1 MKLSGFLQ
9 SPDFLASLP
18 RKSREELRSL
28 IFTKGREWFDAY
40 PEESMVIA
48 RNLRAFSIPA
58 TGALVREIQ
67 NNVLLHYYEKMLP
80 LCLSPGDYHR
90 YLTERIAMPPEFET
104 LAADAGSTS
113 GVVIAVCHFGAVEC
127 IAPALAAR
135 GIPVTGAL
143 RFATPGLAD
152 AARARSGAMAAS
164 GMFAPV
170 NFIEIGSDRPAALD
184 MAAVLRRG
192 GVLLAVFDEKTPY
205 SLPVTLLR
213 RQVWGGAGL
222 DRLVRFAQP
231 GARVFTAFAERGD
244 DERFELRLHRLDADD
259 PMLVQSL
266 YNDLEPLLGTRC
278 AQWYFLHEE
287 IPFVN

>member
-18 RKSREELRSL
+18 RKSREELRSQ

-48 RNLRAFSIPA
+48 RNLRDFSIPA
-58 TGALVREIQ
+58 TSALVHEIQ

-80 LCLSPGDYHR
+80 LCLSPRVYHG
-90 YLTERIAMPPEFET
+90 YLTDRIAMPPEFDT
-104 LAADAGSTS
+104 LAADAKSGS

-127 IAPALAAR
+127 IAPTLAAR

-143 RFATPGLAD
+143 SFATAGLAD
-152 AARARSGAMAAS
+152 AARACSAAMAAS
-164 GMFAPV
+164 SMFAPV
-170 NFIEIGSDRPAALD
+170 DFIHIGTDRPAALD

-205 SLPVTLLR
+205 SVPVTLLR
-213 RQVWGGAGL
+213 KQVWGGAGL
-222 DRLVRFAQP
+222 DRLIRFSNP
-231 GARVFTAFAERGD
+231 GARVFTAFAERRDG
-244 DERFELRLHRLDADD
+244 ETYGLHLRRLDADD
-259 PMLVQSL
+259 PMLVQSM
-266 YNDLEPLLGTRC
+266 YNELEPLLGTLC

-287 IPFVN
+287 IPFVK